1 MPLVLSPETSALVV
15 IDFQERL
22 FAAMPEAR
30 RARALTCAT
39 NLVWLAGELGV
50 PVLASEQY
58 PEGLGPTLAALRI
71 ETRIPKLVFSAA
83 REPAFGKALVAL
95 GRPTIVVTGMETHIC
110 VAQTCRDLAA
120 DGFVPVLAADAC
132 LSRTELDWQLG
143 CERVRED
150 GGRVVTTEAVLFEWL
165 GRAGGPRFKELSR
178 RVR

>member
-1 MPLVLSPETSALVV
+1 MPLVLSPESSALVV
-15 IDFQERL
+15 VDFQERL

-30 RARALTCAT
+30 RDRALRCAE

-58 PEGLGPTLAALRI
+58 PEGLGPTVAALAI

-83 REPAFGKALVAL
+83 REPAFAKSLVAL
-95 GRPTIVVTGMETHIC
+95 GRRTVVVAGMETHIC

-120 DGFVPVLAADAC
+120 DGFVPVLVADAC

-150 GGRVVTTEAVLFEWL
+150 GGRVVTAEAVLFEWL
-165 GRAGGPRFKELSR
+165 GKAGGPRFKELSR